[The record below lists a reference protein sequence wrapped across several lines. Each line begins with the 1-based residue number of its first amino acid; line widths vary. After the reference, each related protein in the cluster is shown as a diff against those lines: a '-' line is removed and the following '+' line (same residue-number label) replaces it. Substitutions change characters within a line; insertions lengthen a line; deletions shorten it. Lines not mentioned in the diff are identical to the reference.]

1 MKTKS
6 IVVGVDGSPDSDA
19 AVRVAAGLAERLD
32 RRLVLVGVVEY
43 VVSPYAAVTMGG
55 VVARPHGTL
64 ATAEQDVATAD
75 MLEAVAS
82 TVELDEVETRVI
94 SGHAPEG
101 LADVA
106 DEERAE
112 LIVVGSRGRGAFKAA
127 FLGSVSM
134 TLVGMARVPVLV
146 VPRGI

>member
-1 MKTKS
+1 MKNKS
-6 IVVGVDGSPDSDA
+6 IVVGVDGSADSDV
-19 AVRVAAGLAERLD
+19 AVRVATDLAKRLD

-55 VVARPHGTL
+55 VVTRPHGAI
-64 ATAEQDVATAD
+64 ATADQDVATAQLLD
-75 MLEAVAS
+75 TVAA
-82 TVELDEVETRVI
+82 TVDFDDVETRVVA
-94 SGHAPEG
+94 GHAAEG

-134 TLVGMARVPVLV
+134 TLVGMARTPVLV
-146 VPRGI
+146 VPRGV